1 MMTPE
6 QLQNTMNFIAE
17 SHANAMI
24 RMDRFDAELKE
35 HQKEHQKEREE
46 QKERFDRIAATF
58 DRSGELFKMVFEILA
73 SQQQRLKW
81 LEDRAH

>member
-6 QLQNTMNFIAE
+6 QMQNTMNFIVE
-17 SHANAMI
+17 NHANAMI
-24 RMDRFDAELKE
+24 RMDRFDEELK
-35 HQKEHQKEREE
+35 E
-46 QKERFDRIAATF
+46 QKERFERIAATF

-81 LEDRAH
+81 LEDRGQ

>member
-6 QLQNTMNFIAE
+6 QMQNTMNFIVE
-17 SHANAMI
+17 NHANAMI
-24 RMDRFDAELKE
+24 RMDRLDEELKE
-35 HQKEHQKEREE
+35 QRKLQKEQRKL

-81 LEDRAH
+81 LEDRGQ

>member
-6 QLQNTMNFIAE
+6 QMQNKMNFIVE
-17 SHANAMI
+17 NHANAMT
-24 RMDRFDAELKE
+24 RMDRFDEELK
-35 HQKEHQKEREE
+35 E

-58 DRSGELFKMVFEILA
+58 DRSGELFKMIFEILA

-81 LEDRAH
+81 LEDRGQ

>member
-6 QLQNTMNFIAE
+6 QMQNTMNFIVE
-17 SHANAMI
+17 NHANAMI
-24 RMDRFDAELKE
+24 RMDRFD
-35 HQKEHQKEREE
+35 EE
-46 QKERFDRIAATF
+46 FERIAATF

-81 LEDRAH
+81 LEDRNH